1 MTNRND
7 RPRPAASVEGNVG
20 AATEAWPSAPSAT
33 QPSGDAAT
41 QGNEMIR
48 WRIRKFF
55 RSLDNYRRGFK
66 FGYVRRCRVCDH
78 TAYYPRHPDHSREV
92 KSA

>member
-1 MTNRND
+1 M
-7 RPRPAASVEGNVG
+7 
-20 AATEAWPSAPSAT
+20 
-33 QPSGDAAT
+33 
-41 QGNEMIR
+41 MIR

-78 TAYYPRHPDHSREV
+78 TAYYPRHPNHSREV
-92 KSA
+92 GPSCN